1 MTQYSEHELVLPALA
16 LLDRYEA
23 GLTTS
28 DLIRELTTILKPDG
42 SDADILAGRN
52 DTYFSQKVRNL
63 VSHRTLAEPGF
74 ETYDATR
81 QHHSITPAGRRYLAE
96 ARERGELAQG
106 LIPGPTLSPQ
116 AVFPDYQSANETPA
130 TRVREPF
137 SVDPNE
143 VDRSLGAHA
152 ATQNALAAWVVASG
166 RKPLR
171 PAGGVADFDLAWEV
185 GSTFWVAEVKSLT
198 RGNETINCDLG
209 WVRFCTTRRCSART
223 DEPFARSSLSKEPQ
237 PTIDGSHFAQLTAL
251 RWCGR
256 ATSTDSGH

>member
-96 ARERGELAQG
+96 ARERGELAQV
-106 LIPGPTLSPQ
+106 LSQDRHFRPKQ
-116 AVFPDYQSANETPA
+116 CFP
-130 TRVREPF
+130 
-137 SVDPNE
+137 
-143 VDRSLGAHA
+143 
-152 ATQNALAAWVVASG
+152 
-166 RKPLR
+166 
-171 PAGGVADFDLAWEV
+171 
-185 GSTFWVAEVKSLT
+185 
-198 RGNETINCDLG
+198 TINPRMRRRQLECGSPSRWIRTRLIDLSE
-209 WVRFCTTRRCSART
+209 RMLPRRTR
-223 DEPFARSSLSKEPQ
+223 
-237 PTIDGSHFAQLTAL
+237 
-251 RWCGR
+251 
-256 ATSTDSGH
+256 